1 MKLPELKRRFKNKY
15 VIRIAAGVLT
25 IAVAGGS
32 AGVYTVNA
40 AKTSTKAETPQESTD
55 KKDKKDN
62 KDDEEDLKEVLSSKI
77 SKAADEEVGKEETVY
92 VVADNSGKAKDVI
105 VSDWLKNPDGN
116 ETIEDVSDLKDIKN
130 VKGKEKFEE
139 KDGKITWKAKGKDIY
154 YQGKTDK
161 ELPVKQTISYYLD
174 GEKMD
179 PDEIAGKSGKV
190 TIRFDYKNNQ
200 KTTTTVDGK
209 KYSVYV
215 PFTIMTG
222 MILDDSFTN
231 VEVKNGKV
239 ISDGDKNMVVGVA
252 MPGLKD
258 SLKVTSSDFSEDI
271 DIPEYVEVTA
281 DVKDFSM
288 DMTMSVM
295 LSGITSSDNVED
307 FVDLSDLD
315 DAIDTLSDSSSQLAD
330 GTKELREGLEQLRSK
345 VPALADGANTLN
357 SSTESLRNGVSSL
370 DATLNTAMTEEE
382 KAAASKQASETVDAQ
397 ADSIKKQAADTV
409 ASQKKDIEKKAS
421 DAVDAQADSIKKQAA
436 DTVASQKKSI
446 EKQASDTVDKQA
458 DSIKKQAADTVAS
471 QKESIEKQ
479 ASATVDAQAEA
490 IKKQAADT
498 VAAQQAEIA
507 KQAEALVTAQ
517 EADIKSQADQLVDA
531 EAGNI
536 QKLAAAAVK
545 AEFDAGQR
553 QAIADQAKA
562 TTTSTVSTALRGNAQ
577 LLSILKAGI
586 KANVAAGGGSISDE
600 DATAQAYQLIDAMAV
615 QIGEGAAPNVA
626 AACENAATQAAQ
638 KAAVTGAKQ
647 GAEKGAVAGAK
658 QGASQG
664 AVAGATLA
672 AQQAAVTG
680 AKQGAAAGAV
690 SGATAAA
697 QQAAVTGAKSGA
709 AAGAVSGA
717 TAAAQ
722 QAAITGAK
730 SGAAQGAVTGATE
743 AAQTAALSGAKSGAA
758 QGAIAGAESAKKT
771 VAAGIEAVQSNGYS
785 LVTGMDALKN
795 GTQALADQVPALT
808 DGVGKLA
815 DGSVT
820 LNEGMVKFDEEGIQK
835 LADTYN
841 GDVKGMLNKVVAVM
855 QAGSDYQ
862 SFSDISEDTLGE
874 VKFIIRTEGVG
885 TDED

>member
-1 MKLPELKRRFKNKY
+1 MKLPELKRRFKNRY

-40 AKTSTKAETPQESTD
+40 AKTSTKAETTQESTD

-231 VEVKNGKV
+231 VKVKNGKV

-409 ASQKKDIEKKAS
+409 ASQK
-421 DAVDAQADSIKKQAA
+421 
-436 DTVASQKKSI
+436 
-446 EKQASDTVDKQA
+446 
-458 DSIKKQAADTVAS
+458 
-471 QKESIEKQ
+471 ESIEKQ

-553 QAIADQAKA
+553 QAIANQAKA
-562 TTTSTVSTALRGNAQ
+562 TTTSTVSAALKGNAQ
-577 LLSILKAGI
+577 LLPILKAGI
-586 KANVAAGGGSISDE
+586 KANVAAAGGSISDE
-600 DATAQAYQLIDAMAV
+600 DATAQAYQLIDAMAA

>member
-40 AKTSTKAETPQESTD
+40 AKTSTKAETTQESTD

-161 ELPVKQTISYYLD
+161 ELPVKQSISYYLD

-345 VPALADGANTLN
+345 VPALADGAKTLN

-382 KAAASKQASETVDAQ
+382 KAAASKQASET
-397 ADSIKKQAADTV
+397 
-409 ASQKKDIEKKAS
+409 
-421 DAVDAQADSIKKQAA
+421 VDAQADSIKKQAA

-553 QAIADQAKA
+553 QAIANQAKA
-562 TTTSTVSTALRGNAQ
+562 TTTSTVSTALKGNAK
-577 LLSILKAGI
+577 LVNVLKAGLI
-586 KANVAAGGGSISDE
+586 ASGEATSTDAEAKAYA
-600 DATAQAYQLIDAMAV
+600 LIDQIASG
-615 QIGEGAAPNVA
+615 IGENSGASVA

>member
-40 AKTSTKAETPQESTD
+40 AKTSTKAETTQESTD

-139 KDGKITWKAKGKDIY
+139 KDGKIIWKAKGKDIY

-231 VEVKNGKV
+231 VKVKNGKV

-490 IKKQAADT
+490 IKN
-498 VAAQQAEIA
+498 
-507 KQAEALVTAQ
+507 
-517 EADIKSQADQLVDA
+517 QADQLVDA

-553 QAIADQAKA
+553 QAIEDQAKA
-562 TTTSTVSTALRGNAQ
+562 TTTSTVSAALKGNAQ
-577 LLSILKAGI
+577 LLPILKAGI
-586 KANVAAGGGSISDE
+586 KANVAAAGGSISDE
-600 DATAQAYQLIDAMAV
+600 DATAQAYQLIDAMAA

>member
-40 AKTSTKAETPQESTD
+40 AKTSTKAETTQESTD

-139 KDGKITWKAKGKDIY
+139 KDGKIIWKAKGKDIY

-231 VEVKNGKV
+231 VKVKNGKV

-397 ADSIKKQAADTV
+397 A
-409 ASQKKDIEKKAS
+409 
-421 DAVDAQADSIKKQAA
+421 
-436 DTVASQKKSI
+436 
-446 EKQASDTVDKQA
+446 
-458 DSIKKQAADTVAS
+458 
-471 QKESIEKQ
+471 
-479 ASATVDAQAEA
+479 EA

-553 QAIADQAKA
+553 QAIEDQAKA
-562 TTTSTVSTALRGNAQ
+562 TTTSTVSAALKGNAQ
-577 LLSILKAGI
+577 LLPILKAGI
-586 KANVAAGGGSISDE
+586 KANVAAAGGSISDE
-600 DATAQAYQLIDAMAV
+600 DATAQAYQLIDAMAA

-680 AKQGAAAGAV
+680 AKQ
-690 SGATAAA
+690 
-697 QQAAVTGAKSGA
+697 
-709 AAGAVSGA
+709 
-717 TAAAQ
+717 
-722 QAAITGAK
+722 
-730 SGAAQGAVTGATE
+730 
-743 AAQTAALSGAKSGAA
+743 GAA

>member
-1 MKLPELKRRFKNKY
+1 MKLPELKRRFKNRY

-40 AKTSTKAETPQESTD
+40 AKTSTKAETTQESTD

-139 KDGKITWKAKGKDIY
+139 KDGKIIWKAKGKDIY

-231 VEVKNGKV
+231 VKVKNGKV

-436 DTVASQKKSI
+436 DTVASQK
-446 EKQASDTVDKQA
+446 
-458 DSIKKQAADTVAS
+458 
-471 QKESIEKQ
+471 ESIEKQ

-553 QAIADQAKA
+553 QAIEDQAKA
-562 TTTSTVSTALRGNAQ
+562 TTTSTVSAALKGNAQ
-577 LLSILKAGI
+577 LLPILKAGI
-586 KANVAAGGGSISDE
+586 KANVAAAGGSISDE
-600 DATAQAYQLIDAMAV
+600 DATAQAYQLIDAMAA

>member
-40 AKTSTKAETPQESTD
+40 AKTSTKAETTQESTD

-231 VEVKNGKV
+231 VKVKNGKV

-409 ASQKKDIEKKAS
+409 ASQKK
-421 DAVDAQADSIKKQAA
+421 
-436 DTVASQKKSI
+436 SI

-553 QAIADQAKA
+553 QAIANQAKA
-562 TTTSTVSTALRGNAQ
+562 TTTSTVSTALKGNAQ

-586 KANVAAGGGSISDE
+586 KANVAAAGGSISDE
-600 DATAQAYQLIDAMAV
+600 DATAQAYQLIDAMAA

>member
-1 MKLPELKRRFKNKY
+1 M
-15 VIRIAAGVLT
+15 IRIAAGVLT

-40 AKTSTKAETPQESTD
+40 AKTSTKAETTQESTD

-231 VEVKNGKV
+231 VKVKNGKV

-409 ASQKKDIEKKAS
+409 ASQ
-421 DAVDAQADSIKKQAA
+421 
-436 DTVASQKKSI
+436 
-446 EKQASDTVDKQA
+446 
-458 DSIKKQAADTVAS
+458 
-471 QKESIEKQ
+471 
-479 ASATVDAQAEA
+479 
-490 IKKQAADT
+490 
-498 VAAQQAEIA
+498 QAEIA

-553 QAIADQAKA
+553 QAIANQAKA
-562 TTTSTVSTALRGNAQ
+562 TTTSTVSVALKGNAQ
-577 LLSILKAGI
+577 LLPILKAGI
-586 KANVAAGGGSISDE
+586 KANVAAAGGSISDE
-600 DATAQAYQLIDAMAV
+600 DATAQAYQLIDAMAA

-664 AVAGATLA
+664 AVA
-672 AQQAAVTG
+672 
-680 AKQGAAAGAV
+680 
-690 SGATAAA
+690 
-697 QQAAVTGAKSGA
+697 
-709 AAGAVSGA
+709 
-717 TAAAQ
+717 
-722 QAAITGAK
+722 
-730 SGAAQGAVTGATE
+730 GATE

>member
-1 MKLPELKRRFKNKY
+1 MKLPELKRRFKNRY

-40 AKTSTKAETPQESTD
+40 AKTSTKAETTQESTD

-139 KDGKITWKAKGKDIY
+139 KDGKIIWKAKGKDIY

-231 VEVKNGKV
+231 VKVKNGKV

-397 ADSIKKQAADTV
+397 A
-409 ASQKKDIEKKAS
+409 
-421 DAVDAQADSIKKQAA
+421 
-436 DTVASQKKSI
+436 
-446 EKQASDTVDKQA
+446 
-458 DSIKKQAADTVAS
+458 
-471 QKESIEKQ
+471 
-479 ASATVDAQAEA
+479 EA

-553 QAIADQAKA
+553 QAIEDQAKA
-562 TTTSTVSTALRGNAQ
+562 TTTSTVSAALKGNAQ
-577 LLSILKAGI
+577 LLPILKAGI
-586 KANVAAGGGSISDE
+586 KANVAAAGGSISDE
-600 DATAQAYQLIDAMAV
+600 DATAQAYQLIDAMAA

-680 AKQGAAAGAV
+680 AKQ
-690 SGATAAA
+690 
-697 QQAAVTGAKSGA
+697 
-709 AAGAVSGA
+709 
-717 TAAAQ
+717 
-722 QAAITGAK
+722 
-730 SGAAQGAVTGATE
+730 
-743 AAQTAALSGAKSGAA
+743 GAA

>member
-40 AKTSTKAETPQESTD
+40 AKTSTKAETTQESTD

-315 DAIDTLSDSSSQLAD
+315 DAIDTLSDSSAQLAD

-345 VPALADGANTLN
+345 VPALADGAKTLN

-382 KAAASKQASETVDAQ
+382 KAAASKQASETVDKQ
-397 ADSIKKQAADTV
+397 AAAIKKQAADTV

-421 DAVDAQADSIKKQAA
+421 AAVDAQAASIKKQAA
-436 DTVASQKKSI
+436 DTVAAQKDSI
-446 EKQASDTVDKQA
+446 AKQASATVDAQA
-458 DSIKKQAADTVAS
+458 DTIKKQAADTVAA
-471 QKESIEKQ
+471 QKDSIAKQ

-498 VAAQQAEIA
+498 VAAQFADDTNPMGTKQLSTYAAGEFKNALTTADNITTVKNTLIQNQSLTDSVKVSLRENIIATIGESTFVGATGGATDRTAALAQLYNVNASGIQSQVQAKLGLPAIIPTYAELEAAVVDSQMNKLATEMLGGIAEIA
-507 KQAEALVTAQ
+507 APKVGASVADAAQKGAVSAAQ
-517 EADIKSQADQLVDA
+517 EAV
-531 EAGNI
+531 
-536 QKLAAAAVK
+536 
-545 AEFDAGQR
+545 
-553 QAIADQAKA
+553 
-562 TTTSTVSTALRGNAQ
+562 
-577 LLSILKAGI
+577 
-586 KANVAAGGGSISDE
+586 
-600 DATAQAYQLIDAMAV
+600 
-615 QIGEGAAPNVA
+615 
-626 AACENAATQAAQ
+626 
-638 KAAVTGAKQ
+638 VTGAK
-647 GAEKGAVAGAK
+647 
-658 QGASQG
+658 S
-664 AVAGATLA
+664 
-672 AQQAAVTG
+672 
-680 AKQGAAAGAV
+680 GAAAGAV

-697 QQAAVTGAKSGA
+697 QQAAITGAKSGA
-709 AAGAVSGA
+709 AQGAVAGA
-717 TAAAQ
+717 TQAAQ

>member
-40 AKTSTKAETPQESTD
+40 AKTSTKAETTQESTD

-139 KDGKITWKAKGKDIY
+139 KDGKIIWKAKGKDIY

-231 VEVKNGKV
+231 VKVKNGKV

-397 ADSIKKQAADTV
+397 ADSIKKQA
-409 ASQKKDIEKKAS
+409 
-421 DAVDAQADSIKKQAA
+421 
-436 DTVASQKKSI
+436 
-446 EKQASDTVDKQA
+446 
-458 DSIKKQAADTVAS
+458 
-471 QKESIEKQ
+471 
-479 ASATVDAQAEA
+479 
-490 IKKQAADT
+490 
-498 VAAQQAEIA
+498 
-507 KQAEALVTAQ
+507 
-517 EADIKSQADQLVDA
+517 DQLVDA

-536 QKLAAAAVK
+536 QKSAAAAVK

-553 QAIADQAKA
+553 QAIADKAKA
-562 TTTSTVSTALRGNAQ
+562 TTTSTVSAALKGNAQ
-577 LLSILKAGI
+577 LLPILKAGI
-586 KANVAAGGGSISDE
+586 KANVAAGGSISDE
-600 DATAQAYQLIDAMAV
+600 DATAQAYQLIDAMAA

-658 QGASQG
+658 QGAS
-664 AVAGATLA
+664 
-672 AQQAAVTG
+672 
-680 AKQGAAAGAV
+680 
-690 SGATAAA
+690 
-697 QQAAVTGAKSGA
+697 
-709 AAGAVSGA
+709 
-717 TAAAQ
+717 
-722 QAAITGAK
+722 
-730 SGAAQGAVTGATE
+730 
-743 AAQTAALSGAKSGAA
+743 

>member
-1 MKLPELKRRFKNKY
+1 MKLPELKRRFKNRY

-40 AKTSTKAETPQESTD
+40 AKTSTKAETTQESTD

-139 KDGKITWKAKGKDIY
+139 KDGKIIWKAKGKDIY

-231 VEVKNGKV
+231 VKVKNGKV

-409 ASQKKDIEKKAS
+409 A
-421 DAVDAQADSIKKQAA
+421 
-436 DTVASQKKSI
+436 
-446 EKQASDTVDKQA
+446 
-458 DSIKKQAADTVAS
+458 
-471 QKESIEKQ
+471 
-479 ASATVDAQAEA
+479 
-490 IKKQAADT
+490 
-498 VAAQQAEIA
+498 AQQAEIA

-553 QAIADQAKA
+553 QAIEDQAKA
-562 TTTSTVSTALRGNAQ
+562 TTTSTVSAALKGNAQ
-577 LLSILKAGI
+577 LLPILKAGI
-586 KANVAAGGGSISDE
+586 KANVAAAGGSISDE
-600 DATAQAYQLIDAMAV
+600 DATAQAYQLIDAMAA

-680 AKQGAAAGAV
+680 AKQGAA
-690 SGATAAA
+690 
-697 QQAAVTGAKSGA
+697 
-709 AAGAVSGA
+709 
-717 TAAAQ
+717 
-722 QAAITGAK
+722 
-730 SGAAQGAVTGATE
+730 
-743 AAQTAALSGAKSGAA
+743 
-758 QGAIAGAESAKKT
+758 AGAESAKKT

>member
-40 AKTSTKAETPQESTD
+40 AKTSTKAETTQESTD

-231 VEVKNGKV
+231 VKVKNGKV

-409 ASQKKDIEKKAS
+409 ASQ
-421 DAVDAQADSIKKQAA
+421 
-436 DTVASQKKSI
+436 
-446 EKQASDTVDKQA
+446 
-458 DSIKKQAADTVAS
+458 
-471 QKESIEKQ
+471 
-479 ASATVDAQAEA
+479 
-490 IKKQAADT
+490 
-498 VAAQQAEIA
+498 QAEIA

-553 QAIADQAKA
+553 QAIANQAKA
-562 TTTSTVSTALRGNAQ
+562 TTTSTVSTALKGNAQ

-586 KANVAAGGGSISDE
+586 KANVAAAGGSISDE
-600 DATAQAYQLIDAMAV
+600 DATAQAYQLIDAMAA

-680 AKQGAAAGAV
+680 AKQ
-690 SGATAAA
+690 
-697 QQAAVTGAKSGA
+697 
-709 AAGAVSGA
+709 
-717 TAAAQ
+717 
-722 QAAITGAK
+722 
-730 SGAAQGAVTGATE
+730 
-743 AAQTAALSGAKSGAA
+743 GAA

>member
-40 AKTSTKAETPQESTD
+40 AKTSTKAETTQESTD

-139 KDGKITWKAKGKDIY
+139 KDGKIIWKAKGKDIY

-231 VEVKNGKV
+231 VKVKNGKV

-397 ADSIKKQAADTV
+397 ADSIKKQAAV
-409 ASQKKDIEKKAS
+409 
-421 DAVDAQADSIKKQAA
+421 
-436 DTVASQKKSI
+436 
-446 EKQASDTVDKQA
+446 
-458 DSIKKQAADTVAS
+458 
-471 QKESIEKQ
+471 
-479 ASATVDAQAEA
+479 
-490 IKKQAADT
+490 T

-553 QAIADQAKA
+553 QAIEDQAKA
-562 TTTSTVSTALRGNAQ
+562 TTTSTVSAALKGNAQ
-577 LLSILKAGI
+577 LLPILKAGI
-586 KANVAAGGGSISDE
+586 KANVAAGGSISDE
-600 DATAQAYQLIDAMAV
+600 DATAQAYQLIDAMAA

-680 AKQGAAAGAV
+680 AKQ
-690 SGATAAA
+690 
-697 QQAAVTGAKSGA
+697 
-709 AAGAVSGA
+709 
-717 TAAAQ
+717 
-722 QAAITGAK
+722 
-730 SGAAQGAVTGATE
+730 
-743 AAQTAALSGAKSGAA
+743 GAA

>member
-40 AKTSTKAETPQESTD
+40 AKTSTKAETTQESTD

-130 VKGKEKFEE
+130 VKGKEKFKE

-345 VPALADGANTLN
+345 VPALADGAKTLN

-382 KAAASKQASETVDAQ
+382 KAAASKQASETVD
-397 ADSIKKQAADTV
+397 KQAA
-409 ASQKKDIEKKAS
+409 
-421 DAVDAQADSIKKQAA
+421 
-436 DTVASQKKSI
+436 
-446 EKQASDTVDKQA
+446 
-458 DSIKKQAADTVAS
+458 
-471 QKESIEKQ
+471 
-479 ASATVDAQAEA
+479 A
-490 IKKQAADT
+490 IKKQAADM
-498 VAAQQAEIA
+498 VAAQFADDTNPMGTKQLSTYAAGEFKKALTTADNITTVKNTLIQNQSLTDSVKVSLRETIIATIGESNFVAATGGATDRTAALAHLYDMNANGIQSQVQATLRLPEIIPTYAELEAAVVDSQMNELATKMLGGIAEIA
-507 KQAEALVTAQ
+507 APKVGASVADAAQKGAVSAAQ
-517 EADIKSQADQLVDA
+517 EAV
-531 EAGNI
+531 
-536 QKLAAAAVK
+536 
-545 AEFDAGQR
+545 
-553 QAIADQAKA
+553 
-562 TTTSTVSTALRGNAQ
+562 
-577 LLSILKAGI
+577 
-586 KANVAAGGGSISDE
+586 
-600 DATAQAYQLIDAMAV
+600 
-615 QIGEGAAPNVA
+615 
-626 AACENAATQAAQ
+626 
-638 KAAVTGAKQ
+638 VT
-647 GAEKGAVAGAK
+647 
-658 QGASQG
+658 
-664 AVAGATLA
+664 
-672 AQQAAVTG
+672 
-680 AKQGAAAGAV
+680 
-690 SGATAAA
+690 
-697 QQAAVTGAKSGA
+697 
-709 AAGAVSGA
+709 
-717 TAAAQ
+717 
-722 QAAITGAK
+722 
-730 SGAAQGAVTGATE
+730 
-743 AAQTAALSGAKSGAA
+743 GAKSGAA

>member
-40 AKTSTKAETPQESTD
+40 AKTSTKAETTQESTD

-409 ASQKKDIEKKAS
+409 A
-421 DAVDAQADSIKKQAA
+421 
-436 DTVASQKKSI
+436 
-446 EKQASDTVDKQA
+446 
-458 DSIKKQAADTVAS
+458 
-471 QKESIEKQ
+471 
-479 ASATVDAQAEA
+479 
-490 IKKQAADT
+490 
-498 VAAQQAEIA
+498 AQQAEIA

-664 AVAGATLA
+664 AVAGAT
-672 AQQAAVTG
+672 
-680 AKQGAAAGAV
+680 
-690 SGATAAA
+690 
-697 QQAAVTGAKSGA
+697 
-709 AAGAVSGA
+709 
-717 TAAAQ
+717 
-722 QAAITGAK
+722 
-730 SGAAQGAVTGATE
+730 E

>member
-1 MKLPELKRRFKNKY
+1 MKLPELKRRFKNRY

-40 AKTSTKAETPQESTD
+40 AKTSTKAETTQESTD

-139 KDGKITWKAKGKDIY
+139 KDGKIIWKAKGKDIY

-231 VEVKNGKV
+231 VKVKNGKV

-409 ASQKKDIEKKAS
+409 ASQKK
-421 DAVDAQADSIKKQAA
+421 
-436 DTVASQKKSI
+436 SI

-553 QAIADQAKA
+553 QAIEDQAKA
-562 TTTSTVSTALRGNAQ
+562 TTTSTVSAALKGNAQ
-577 LLSILKAGI
+577 LLPILKAGI
-586 KANVAAGGGSISDE
+586 KANVAAAGGSISDE
-600 DATAQAYQLIDAMAV
+600 DATAQAYQLIDAMAA

-680 AKQGAAAGAV
+680 AKQ
-690 SGATAAA
+690 
-697 QQAAVTGAKSGA
+697 GA

>member
-40 AKTSTKAETPQESTD
+40 AKTSTKAETTQESTD

-139 KDGKITWKAKGKDIY
+139 KDGKIIWKAKGKDIY

-231 VEVKNGKV
+231 VKVKNGKV

-479 ASATVDAQAEA
+479 A
-490 IKKQAADT
+490 
-498 VAAQQAEIA
+498 
-507 KQAEALVTAQ
+507 EALVTAQ

-553 QAIADQAKA
+553 QAIANQAKA
-562 TTTSTVSTALRGNAQ
+562 TTTSTVSAALKGNAQ
-577 LLSILKAGI
+577 LLPILKAGI
-586 KANVAAGGGSISDE
+586 KANVAAAGGSISDE
-600 DATAQAYQLIDAMAV
+600 DATAQAYQLIDAMAA

>member
-40 AKTSTKAETPQESTD
+40 AKTSTKAETTQESTD

-139 KDGKITWKAKGKDIY
+139 KDGKIIWKAKGKDIY

-231 VEVKNGKV
+231 VKVKNGKV

-409 ASQKKDIEKKAS
+409 ASQKK
-421 DAVDAQADSIKKQAA
+421 
-436 DTVASQKKSI
+436 SI

-553 QAIADQAKA
+553 QAIEDQAKA
-562 TTTSTVSTALRGNAQ
+562 TTTSTVSAALKGNEQ
-577 LLSILKAGI
+577 LLLILEAGI
-586 KANVAAGGGSISDE
+586 KANVAAGGSNSDE
-600 DATAQAYQLIDAMAV
+600 DATATAQAYQLIDAMAA

-680 AKQGAAAGAV
+680 AKQ
-690 SGATAAA
+690 
-697 QQAAVTGAKSGA
+697 GA

>member
-1 MKLPELKRRFKNKY
+1 MKLPELKRRFKNRY

-40 AKTSTKAETPQESTD
+40 AKTSTKAETTQESTD

-139 KDGKITWKAKGKDIY
+139 KDGKIIWKAKGKDIY

-231 VEVKNGKV
+231 VKVKNGKV

-397 ADSIKKQAADTV
+397 ADSIK
-409 ASQKKDIEKKAS
+409 
-421 DAVDAQADSIKKQAA
+421 
-436 DTVASQKKSI
+436 
-446 EKQASDTVDKQA
+446 
-458 DSIKKQAADTVAS
+458 
-471 QKESIEKQ
+471 
-479 ASATVDAQAEA
+479 
-490 IKKQAADT
+490 
-498 VAAQQAEIA
+498 
-507 KQAEALVTAQ
+507 
-517 EADIKSQADQLVDA
+517 SQADQLVDA

-553 QAIADQAKA
+553 QAIEDQAKA
-562 TTTSTVSTALRGNAQ
+562 TTTSTVSAALKGNAQ
-577 LLSILKAGI
+577 LLPILKAGI
-586 KANVAAGGGSISDE
+586 KANVAAAGGSISDE
-600 DATAQAYQLIDAMAV
+600 DATAQAYQLIDAMAA

-664 AVAGATLA
+664 AV
-672 AQQAAVTG
+672 
-680 AKQGAAAGAV
+680 
-690 SGATAAA
+690 
-697 QQAAVTGAKSGA
+697 
-709 AAGAVSGA
+709 
-717 TAAAQ
+717 
-722 QAAITGAK
+722 
-730 SGAAQGAVTGATE
+730 
-743 AAQTAALSGAKSGAA
+743 
-758 QGAIAGAESAKKT
+758 AGAESAKKT

>member
-1 MKLPELKRRFKNKY
+1 MKLPELKRRFKNRY

-40 AKTSTKAETPQESTD
+40 AKTSTKAETTQESTD

-139 KDGKITWKAKGKDIY
+139 KDGKIIWKAKGKDIY

-231 VEVKNGKV
+231 VKVKNGKV

-409 ASQKKDIEKKAS
+409 ASQK
-421 DAVDAQADSIKKQAA
+421 
-436 DTVASQKKSI
+436 
-446 EKQASDTVDKQA
+446 
-458 DSIKKQAADTVAS
+458 
-471 QKESIEKQ
+471 ESIEKQ

-553 QAIADQAKA
+553 QAIEDQAKA
-562 TTTSTVSTALRGNAQ
+562 TTTSTVSAALKGNAQ
-577 LLSILKAGI
+577 LLPILKAGI
-586 KANVAAGGGSISDE
+586 KANVAAAGGSISDE
-600 DATAQAYQLIDAMAV
+600 DATAQAYQLIDAMAA

-841 GDVKGMLNKVVAVM
+841 GDVKGMLDKVVAVM

>member
-1 MKLPELKRRFKNKY
+1 MKLPELKRRFKNRY

-40 AKTSTKAETPQESTD
+40 AKTSTKAETTQESTD

-139 KDGKITWKAKGKDIY
+139 KDGKIIWKAKGKDIY

-231 VEVKNGKV
+231 VKVKNGKV

-409 ASQKKDIEKKAS
+409 ASQK
-421 DAVDAQADSIKKQAA
+421 
-436 DTVASQKKSI
+436 
-446 EKQASDTVDKQA
+446 
-458 DSIKKQAADTVAS
+458 
-471 QKESIEKQ
+471 ESIEKQ

-553 QAIADQAKA
+553 QAIEDQAKA
-562 TTTSTVSTALRGNAQ
+562 TTTSTVSAALKGNAQ
-577 LLSILKAGI
+577 LLPILKAGI
-586 KANVAAGGGSISDE
+586 KANVAAAGGSISDE
-600 DATAQAYQLIDAMAV
+600 DATAQAYQLIDAMAA

-697 QQAAVTGAKSGA
+697 QQAAITGAKSGA
-709 AAGAVSGA
+709 AQGAVAGA
-717 TAAAQ
+717 TQAAQ

>member
-1 MKLPELKRRFKNKY
+1 MKLPELKRRFKNRY

-40 AKTSTKAETPQESTD
+40 AKTSTKAETTQESTD

-139 KDGKITWKAKGKDIY
+139 KDGKIIWKAKGKDIY

-231 VEVKNGKV
+231 VKVKNGKV

-409 ASQKKDIEKKAS
+409 ASQK
-421 DAVDAQADSIKKQAA
+421 
-436 DTVASQKKSI
+436 
-446 EKQASDTVDKQA
+446 
-458 DSIKKQAADTVAS
+458 
-471 QKESIEKQ
+471 ESIEKQ

-553 QAIADQAKA
+553 QAIEDQAKA
-562 TTTSTVSTALRGNAQ
+562 TTTSTVSAALKGNAQ
-577 LLSILKAGI
+577 LLPILKAGI
-586 KANVAAGGGSISDE
+586 KANVAAGGSISDE
-600 DATAQAYQLIDAMAV
+600 DATAQAYQLIDAMAA

-638 KAAVTGAKQ
+638 KAAVKGAKQ

-697 QQAAVTGAKSGA
+697 QQ
-709 AAGAVSGA
+709 
-717 TAAAQ
+717 
-722 QAAITGAK
+722 
-730 SGAAQGAVTGATE
+730 
-743 AAQTAALSGAKSGAA
+743 AALSGAKSGAA

>member
-40 AKTSTKAETPQESTD
+40 AKTSTKAETTQESTD

-231 VEVKNGKV
+231 VKVKNGKV

-409 ASQKKDIEKKAS
+409 ASQKK
-421 DAVDAQADSIKKQAA
+421 
-436 DTVASQKKSI
+436 SI

-553 QAIADQAKA
+553 QAIANQAKA
-562 TTTSTVSTALRGNAQ
+562 TTTSTVSVALKGNAQ
-577 LLSILKAGI
+577 LLPILKAGI
-586 KANVAAGGGSISDE
+586 KANVAAAGGSISDE
-600 DATAQAYQLIDAMAV
+600 DATAQAYQLIDAMAA

>member
-40 AKTSTKAETPQESTD
+40 AKTSTKAETTQESTD

-231 VEVKNGKV
+231 VKVKNGKV

-409 ASQKKDIEKKAS
+409 ASQK
-421 DAVDAQADSIKKQAA
+421 
-436 DTVASQKKSI
+436 
-446 EKQASDTVDKQA
+446 
-458 DSIKKQAADTVAS
+458 
-471 QKESIEKQ
+471 ESIEKQ

-553 QAIADQAKA
+553 QAIANQAKA
-562 TTTSTVSTALRGNAQ
+562 TTTSTVSVALKGNAQ
-577 LLSILKAGI
+577 LLPILKAGI
-586 KANVAAGGGSISDE
+586 KANVAAAGGSISDE
-600 DATAQAYQLIDAMAV
+600 DATAQAYQLIDAMAA

>member
-40 AKTSTKAETPQESTD
+40 AKTSTKAETTQESTD

-139 KDGKITWKAKGKDIY
+139 KDGKIIWKAKGKDIY

-231 VEVKNGKV
+231 VKVKNGKV

-409 ASQKKDIEKKAS
+409 ASQK
-421 DAVDAQADSIKKQAA
+421 
-436 DTVASQKKSI
+436 
-446 EKQASDTVDKQA
+446 
-458 DSIKKQAADTVAS
+458 
-471 QKESIEKQ
+471 ESIEKQ

-553 QAIADQAKA
+553 QAIEDQAKA
-562 TTTSTVSTALRGNAQ
+562 TTTSTVSAALKGNAQ
-577 LLSILKAGI
+577 LLPILKAGI
-586 KANVAAGGGSISDE
+586 KANVAAAGGSISDE
-600 DATAQAYQLIDAMAV
+600 DATAQAYQLIDAMAA

>member
-40 AKTSTKAETPQESTD
+40 AKTSTKAETTQESTD

-139 KDGKITWKAKGKDIY
+139 KDGKIIWKAKGKAIY

-231 VEVKNGKV
+231 VKVKNGKV

-397 ADSIKKQAADTV
+397 A
-409 ASQKKDIEKKAS
+409 
-421 DAVDAQADSIKKQAA
+421 
-436 DTVASQKKSI
+436 
-446 EKQASDTVDKQA
+446 
-458 DSIKKQAADTVAS
+458 
-471 QKESIEKQ
+471 
-479 ASATVDAQAEA
+479 EA

-553 QAIADQAKA
+553 QAIANQAKA
-562 TTTSTVSTALRGNAQ
+562 TTTSTVSAALKGNAQ
-577 LLSILKAGI
+577 LLPILKAGI
-586 KANVAAGGGSISDE
+586 KANVAAAGGSISDE
-600 DATAQAYQLIDAMAV
+600 DATAQAYQLIDAMAA

-672 AQQAAVTG
+672 AQQAAVT
-680 AKQGAAAGAV
+680 
-690 SGATAAA
+690 
-697 QQAAVTGAKSGA
+697 
-709 AAGAVSGA
+709 
-717 TAAAQ
+717 
-722 QAAITGAK
+722 
-730 SGAAQGAVTGATE
+730 
-743 AAQTAALSGAKSGAA
+743 GAKSGAA

>member
-40 AKTSTKAETPQESTD
+40 AKTSTKAETTQESTD

-139 KDGKITWKAKGKDIY
+139 KDGKIIWKAKGKDIY

-231 VEVKNGKV
+231 VKVKNGKV

-409 ASQKKDIEKKAS
+409 ASQKK
-421 DAVDAQADSIKKQAA
+421 
-436 DTVASQKKSI
+436 SI

-553 QAIADQAKA
+553 QAIANQAKA
-562 TTTSTVSTALRGNAQ
+562 TTTSTVSAALKGNAQ
-577 LLSILKAGI
+577 LLPILKAGI
-586 KANVAAGGGSISDE
+586 KANVAAAGGSISDE
-600 DATAQAYQLIDAMAV
+600 DATAQAYQLIDAMAA

-638 KAAVTGAKQ
+638 KTAVTGAKQ

>member
-40 AKTSTKAETPQESTD
+40 AKTSTKAETTQESTD

-161 ELPVKQTISYYLD
+161 ELPVKQSISYYLD

-231 VEVKNGKV
+231 VKVKNGKV

-409 ASQKKDIEKKAS
+409 ASQK
-421 DAVDAQADSIKKQAA
+421 
-436 DTVASQKKSI
+436 
-446 EKQASDTVDKQA
+446 
-458 DSIKKQAADTVAS
+458 
-471 QKESIEKQ
+471 ESIEKQ

-507 KQAEALVTAQ
+507 KKAEALVTAQ

-553 QAIADQAKA
+553 QAIANQAEEM
-562 TTTSTVSTALRGNAQ
+562 TTSTVSAALKGNTQ
-577 LLSILKAGI
+577 FLSILEAGI
-586 KANVAAGGGSISDE
+586 QANAGGTLSSE
-600 DATAQAYQLIDAMAV
+600 QLAAQADHLIDTMAEK
-615 QIGEGAAPNVA
+615 IGAGAAPNVA
-626 AACENAATQAAQ
+626 AACENTATQAAQ

-680 AKQGAAAGAV
+680 AKQ
-690 SGATAAA
+690 
-697 QQAAVTGAKSGA
+697 GA

>member
-40 AKTSTKAETPQESTD
+40 AKTSTKAETTQESTD

-231 VEVKNGKV
+231 VKVKNGKV

-345 VPALADGANTLN
+345 VPALADGAKTLN

-382 KAAASKQASETVDAQ
+382 KAAASKQASETVDKQ
-397 ADSIKKQAADTV
+397 AAAIKKQAADTV

-421 DAVDAQADSIKKQAA
+421 AAVDAQAASIKKQAA
-436 DTVASQKKSI
+436 DTVAAQKDSI
-446 EKQASDTVDKQA
+446 AKQASATVDAQA
-458 DSIKKQAADTVAS
+458 DTIKKQAADTVAA
-471 QKESIEKQ
+471 QKDSIAKQ

-498 VAAQQAEIA
+498 VAAQFADDTNPMGTKRLSTYAAEEFKNALTTADNITTVKNKLMNNPSLTNSVKVSLRENIIAAIGEDKFAAATGGAPDRTAALAQLYNGNAGIQSKVQTTLGLPPIPTYTDLEAAVVDSQMNDLATKMLGGIAEIA
-507 KQAEALVTAQ
+507 APKVGASVADAAQKGAVSAAQ
-517 EADIKSQADQLVDA
+517 EAV
-531 EAGNI
+531 
-536 QKLAAAAVK
+536 
-545 AEFDAGQR
+545 
-553 QAIADQAKA
+553 
-562 TTTSTVSTALRGNAQ
+562 
-577 LLSILKAGI
+577 
-586 KANVAAGGGSISDE
+586 
-600 DATAQAYQLIDAMAV
+600 
-615 QIGEGAAPNVA
+615 
-626 AACENAATQAAQ
+626 
-638 KAAVTGAKQ
+638 VTGAKS
-647 GAEKGAVAGAK
+647 GAA
-658 QGASQG
+658 QG
-664 AVAGATLA
+664 AVT
-672 AQQAAVTG
+672 
-680 AKQGAAAGAV
+680 
-690 SGATAAA
+690 GATAAA
-697 QQAAVTGAKSGA
+697 QQAAITGAKSGA
-709 AAGAVSGA
+709 AQGAVAGA
-717 TAAAQ
+717 TQAAQ

>member
-40 AKTSTKAETPQESTD
+40 AKTSTKAETTQESTD

-231 VEVKNGKV
+231 VKVKNGKV

-409 ASQKKDIEKKAS
+409 ASQK
-421 DAVDAQADSIKKQAA
+421 
-436 DTVASQKKSI
+436 
-446 EKQASDTVDKQA
+446 
-458 DSIKKQAADTVAS
+458 
-471 QKESIEKQ
+471 ESIEKQ

-553 QAIADQAKA
+553 QAIANQAKA
-562 TTTSTVSTALRGNAQ
+562 TTTSTVSTALKGNAQ

-586 KANVAAGGGSISDE
+586 KANVAAGGSISDE
-600 DATAQAYQLIDAMAV
+600 DATAQAYQLIDAMAA

-697 QQAAVTGAKSGA
+697 QQAAVT
-709 AAGAVSGA
+709 
-717 TAAAQ
+717 
-722 QAAITGAK
+722 
-730 SGAAQGAVTGATE
+730 
-743 AAQTAALSGAKSGAA
+743 GAKSGAA

>member
-40 AKTSTKAETPQESTD
+40 AKTSTKAETTQESTD

-231 VEVKNGKV
+231 VKVKNGKV

-345 VPALADGANTLN
+345 VPALADGAKTLN

-382 KAAASKQASETVDAQ
+382 KAAASKQASETVDKQ
-397 ADSIKKQAADTV
+397 AAAIKKQAADTV

-421 DAVDAQADSIKKQAA
+421 AAVDAQADSIKKQAA

-490 IKKQAADT
+490 IKKQAAGT

-507 KQAEALVTAQ
+507 KKAEALVTAQ
-517 EADIKSQADQLVDA
+517 EAEIKSQADQLVDD

-536 QKLAAAAVK
+536 QNLAARSVK
-545 AEFDAGQR
+545 AKFEAGQR
-553 QAIADQAKA
+553 QVIANQAEE
-562 TTTSTVSTALRGNAQ
+562 TTTSTVSAALKGNTQ
-577 LLSILKAGI
+577 FLSILEAGI
-586 KANVAAGGGSISDE
+586 QANAGGTLSSE
-600 DATAQAYQLIDAMAV
+600 QLAAQADHLIDAMAEK
-615 QIGEGAAPNVA
+615 IGAGAAPNVA

-638 KAAVTGAKQ
+638 EAAVTGAKM
-647 GAEKGAVAGAK
+647 GAEKGAVEGAK
-658 QGASQG
+658 QGAKQG

-680 AKQGAAAGAV
+680 AKQ
-690 SGATAAA
+690 
-697 QQAAVTGAKSGA
+697 GA

>member
-40 AKTSTKAETPQESTD
+40 AKTSTKAETTQESTD

-345 VPALADGANTLN
+345 VPALADGAKTLN

-382 KAAASKQASETVDAQ
+382 KAAASKQASETVDKQ
-397 ADSIKKQAADTV
+397 AAAIKKQAADTV

-421 DAVDAQADSIKKQAA
+421 AAVDAQAASIKKQAA
-436 DTVASQKKSI
+436 DTVAAQKDSI
-446 EKQASDTVDKQA
+446 AKQASATVDAQA
-458 DSIKKQAADTVAS
+458 DTIKKQAADTVAA
-471 QKESIEKQ
+471 QKDSIAKQ

-498 VAAQQAEIA
+498 VAAQFADDTNPMGTKRLSTYAAEEFKNALTTADNITTVKNKLMNNPSLTNSVKVSLRENIIAAIGEDKFAAATGGAPDRTAALAQLYNGNAGIQSKVQTTLGLPPIPTYTDLEAAVVDSQMNDLATKMLGGIAEIA
-507 KQAEALVTAQ
+507 APKVGASVADAAQKGAVSAAQ
-517 EADIKSQADQLVDA
+517 EAV
-531 EAGNI
+531 
-536 QKLAAAAVK
+536 
-545 AEFDAGQR
+545 
-553 QAIADQAKA
+553 
-562 TTTSTVSTALRGNAQ
+562 
-577 LLSILKAGI
+577 
-586 KANVAAGGGSISDE
+586 
-600 DATAQAYQLIDAMAV
+600 
-615 QIGEGAAPNVA
+615 
-626 AACENAATQAAQ
+626 
-638 KAAVTGAKQ
+638 VTGAKS
-647 GAEKGAVAGAK
+647 GAA
-658 QGASQG
+658 QG
-664 AVAGATLA
+664 AVT
-672 AQQAAVTG
+672 
-680 AKQGAAAGAV
+680 
-690 SGATAAA
+690 GATAAA
-697 QQAAVTGAKSGA
+697 QQAAITGAKSGA
-709 AAGAVSGA
+709 AQGAVAGA
-717 TAAAQ
+717 TQAAQ

-841 GDVKGMLNKVVAVM
+841 GDVKGMLDKVVAVM

>member
-40 AKTSTKAETPQESTD
+40 AKTSTKAETTQESTD

-139 KDGKITWKAKGKDIY
+139 KDGKIIWKAKGKDIY

-231 VEVKNGKV
+231 VKVKNGKV

-409 ASQKKDIEKKAS
+409 ASQK
-421 DAVDAQADSIKKQAA
+421 
-436 DTVASQKKSI
+436 
-446 EKQASDTVDKQA
+446 
-458 DSIKKQAADTVAS
+458 
-471 QKESIEKQ
+471 ESIEKQ

-553 QAIADQAKA
+553 QAIANQAKA
-562 TTTSTVSTALRGNAQ
+562 TTTSTVSAALKGNAQ
-577 LLSILKAGI
+577 LLPILKAGI
-586 KANVAAGGGSISDE
+586 KANVAAAGGSISDE
-600 DATAQAYQLIDAMAV
+600 DATAQAYQLIDAMAA

-680 AKQGAAAGAV
+680 AKQ
-690 SGATAAA
+690 
-697 QQAAVTGAKSGA
+697 GA

>member
-40 AKTSTKAETPQESTD
+40 AKTSTKAETTQESTD

-116 ETIEDVSDLKDIKN
+116 DTIEDVTDLKDIKN

-239 ISDGDKNMVVGVA
+239 ISDGDKSMVVGVA

-345 VPALADGANTLN
+345 VPALADGAKTLN

-382 KAAASKQASETVDAQ
+382 KAAASKQASETVDKQ
-397 ADSIKKQAADTV
+397 AAAIKKQAADTV

-421 DAVDAQADSIKKQAA
+421 AAVDAQAASIKKQAA
-436 DTVASQKKSI
+436 DTVAAQK
-446 EKQASDTVDKQA
+446 
-458 DSIKKQAADTVAS
+458 DSIA
-471 QKESIEKQ
+471 KQ

-498 VAAQQAEIA
+498 VAAQFADDTNPMGTKQLSTYAAGEFKKALTTADNITTVKNTLIKNQSLTDSVKVSLRETIIAAIGEDKFVAATVGATNRTAALAQLYDMNANGIQSQVQAKLGLPEIIPTYAELEAAVVDSQMNELATKMLGGIAEIA
-507 KQAEALVTAQ
+507 APKVGASVADAAQKGAVSAAQ
-517 EADIKSQADQLVDA
+517 EAV
-531 EAGNI
+531 
-536 QKLAAAAVK
+536 
-545 AEFDAGQR
+545 
-553 QAIADQAKA
+553 
-562 TTTSTVSTALRGNAQ
+562 
-577 LLSILKAGI
+577 
-586 KANVAAGGGSISDE
+586 
-600 DATAQAYQLIDAMAV
+600 
-615 QIGEGAAPNVA
+615 
-626 AACENAATQAAQ
+626 
-638 KAAVTGAKQ
+638 VTGAKS
-647 GAEKGAVAGAK
+647 GAA
-658 QGASQG
+658 QG
-664 AVAGATLA
+664 AVT
-672 AQQAAVTG
+672 
-680 AKQGAAAGAV
+680 
-690 SGATAAA
+690 GATAAA

-709 AAGAVSGA
+709 AQGAVAGA
-717 TAAAQ
+717 TQAAQ

-841 GDVKGMLNKVVAVM
+841 GDVKGMLDKVVAVM

>member
-40 AKTSTKAETPQESTD
+40 AKTSTKAETTQESTD

-139 KDGKITWKAKGKDIY
+139 KDGKITWKDIY

-239 ISDGDKNMVVGVA
+239 ISDGDKNMVVGIA

-458 DSIKKQAADTVAS
+458 DSIKKQAANTVAS

-517 EADIKSQADQLVDA
+517 EAQIKSQADQLVDA

-709 AAGAVSGA
+709 A
-717 TAAAQ
+717 
-722 QAAITGAK
+722 
-730 SGAAQGAVTGATE
+730 
-743 AAQTAALSGAKSGAA
+743 

>member
-40 AKTSTKAETPQESTD
+40 AKTSTKAETTQESTD

-345 VPALADGANTLN
+345 VPALADGAKTLN

-382 KAAASKQASETVDAQ
+382 KAAASKQASETVDKQ
-397 ADSIKKQAADTV
+397 AAAIKKQAADTV

-421 DAVDAQADSIKKQAA
+421 AAVDAQA
-436 DTVASQKKSI
+436 AS
-446 EKQASDTVDKQA
+446 
-458 DSIKKQAADTVAS
+458 
-471 QKESIEKQ
+471 
-479 ASATVDAQAEA
+479 

-498 VAAQQAEIA
+498 VAAQQADIA

-517 EADIKSQADQLVDA
+517 EAQIKSTADQLVEA

-553 QAIADQAKA
+553 QAIANQAKA
-562 TTTSTVSTALRGNAQ
+562 PTTSTVSTALKGNTN
-577 LLSILKAGI
+577 LVNVLKAGLI
-586 KANVAAGGGSISDE
+586 ASGAATSTDAEAKA
-600 DATAQAYQLIDAMAV
+600 YAMIEQIASG
-615 QIGEGAAPNVA
+615 IGENSGASVA

-638 KAAVTGAKQ
+638 TAAVTGAKQ

-672 AQQAAVTG
+672 AQQAAITG

-697 QQAAVTGAKSGA
+697 QQAA
-709 AAGAVSGA
+709 
-717 TAAAQ
+717 
-722 QAAITGAK
+722 IT
-730 SGAAQGAVTGATE
+730 
-743 AAQTAALSGAKSGAA
+743 GAKSGAA

-841 GDVKGMLNKVVAVM
+841 GDVKGMLDKVVAVM